1 MNNAPL
7 TVFYSLKTNKS
18 PGNDYISFNAMNN
31 VFDFIGEPLRYIFS
45 NSLVQGL
52 FLEVIKFA
60 QITPIDKDRDKV
72 IVVNYRPISVL
83 PWFPKILERIVYNKL
98 YLYLIENNLLYNKQF
113 WFQKGHSTLQI
124 KLTNQI
130 HEIFN
135 KNIYTLSVFTK
146 IFTHCKSQHPPEEAF
161 TL

>member
-31 VFDFIGEPLRYIFS
+31 VFDFIAEPLRYIFS

-83 PWFPKILERIVYNKL
+83 P
-98 YLYLIENNLLYNKQF
+98 
-113 WFQKGHSTLQI
+113 
-124 KLTNQI
+124 
-130 HEIFN
+130 
-135 KNIYTLSVFTK
+135 
-146 IFTHCKSQHPPEEAF
+146 
-161 TL
+161 

>member
-7 TVFYSLKTNKS
+7 TVEEVRNAFYSLKTNKS

-31 VFDFIGEPLRYIFS
+31 VFDFIGERLRYIFS

-72 IVVNYRPISVL
+72 IVVNYRSITVL
-83 PWFPKILERIVYNKL
+83 LWFAKILERIVYNKL
-98 YLYLIENNLLYNKQF
+98 YLYLIENNLFYNKQF
-113 WFQKGHSTLQI
+113 WFQKGHSTLADQ
-124 KLTNQI
+124 TR
-130 HEIFN
+130 
-135 KNIYTLSVFTK
+135 
-146 IFTHCKSQHPPEEAF
+146 KSNTRNF
-161 TL
+161 

>member
-31 VFDFIGEPLRYIFS
+31 VFDFIAEPLRYIFS

-72 IVVNYRPISVL
+72 IVVNYRSITVL
-83 PWFPKILERIVYNKL
+83 P
-98 YLYLIENNLLYNKQF
+98 
-113 WFQKGHSTLQI
+113 
-124 KLTNQI
+124 
-130 HEIFN
+130 
-135 KNIYTLSVFTK
+135 
-146 IFTHCKSQHPPEEAF
+146 
-161 TL
+161 